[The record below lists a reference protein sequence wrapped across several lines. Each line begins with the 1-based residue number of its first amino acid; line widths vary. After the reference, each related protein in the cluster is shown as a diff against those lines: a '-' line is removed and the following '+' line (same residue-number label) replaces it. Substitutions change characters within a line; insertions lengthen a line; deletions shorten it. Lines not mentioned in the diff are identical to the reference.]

1 MRNLPSS
8 CPNDLWL
15 QLAPVYP
22 SVHSHKLVLLLQYP
36 APHPPGH
43 FSCNY
48 HPNKELEGLEQTFQL
63 VSLPVGN
70 SSLQSLLY
78 RHTDFPGYTLY
89 CEV

>member
-1 MRNLPSS
+1 MTDGFLNRGLPVI
-8 CPNDLWL
+8 N
-15 QLAPVYP
+15 
-22 SVHSHKLVLLLQYP
+22 
-36 APHPPGH
+36 
-43 FSCNY
+43 NY
-48 HPNKELEGLEQTFQL
+48 HPNKEWEGLEQTFQL